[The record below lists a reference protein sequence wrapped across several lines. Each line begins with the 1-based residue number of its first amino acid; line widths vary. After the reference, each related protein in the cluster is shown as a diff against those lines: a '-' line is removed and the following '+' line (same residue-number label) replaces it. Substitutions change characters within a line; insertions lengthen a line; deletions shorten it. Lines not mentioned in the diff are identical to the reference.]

1 MVKGKFIDYIRYE
14 KRFSPH
20 TVTAYTRDLEEYS
33 CFLEMFYGLK
43 APEKAESFMVRSWVS
58 NLSENRLSN
67 RSISRKISSINAFYK
82 FLLKKEILLTN
93 PVSGILTP
101 RSSKKLPVYIEENI
115 MEDLFST
122 TLNNNDFNEIRDRIV
137 MEILYNT
144 GIRSS
149 ELIGLKER
157 DIDLTQSVM
166 KVYGKRNKE
175 RIIPLSSRLLS
186 VIQEYLT
193 IRKNQYGISSVYL
206 LVTKKGKPLYHKMV
220 YRIVHKQLTM
230 VTTLSKRSPH
240 VIRHT
245 FATHMLNRG
254 ADLNAIKELLGHAN
268 LSATQVY
275 THNSVEKLKAIYKLA
290 HPRA

>member
-20 TVTAYTRDLEEYS
+20 TVTAYTSDLEEYYY
-33 CFLEMFYGLK
+33 FLDKYYGLK
-43 APEKAESFMVRSWVS
+43 EPERAESFMIRSWIS
-58 NLSENRLSN
+58 NLSENRLSK
-67 RSISRKISSINAFYK
+67 RSIGRKISSINAFYR
-82 FLLKKEILLTN
+82 FLLKKEILLNN
-93 PVSGILTP
+93 PVTGISTP
-101 RSSKKLPVYIEENI
+101 RSSKKLPVYIEEDMMESLLNI
-115 MEDLFST
+115 S
-122 TLNNNDFNEIRDRIV
+122 LNNSDFDGIRDRIV

-149 ELIGLKER
+149 ELIGLKEK
-157 DIDLTQSVM
+157 DIDITQGLM
-166 KVYGKRNKE
+166 KVQGKRNKE
-175 RIIPLSSRLLS
+175 RIIPLSPKLLS
-186 VIQEYLT
+186 LIQEYLSL
-193 IRKNQYGISSVYL
+193 RKNQYGISSVYL